1 MARIVIAPDSFKGS
15 ADAAAVAAALAQG
28 WASERPEDEIRL
40 MPMADGGEGTLD
52 AFAVAVPGSVRHPVE
67 VTGPDG
73 RTVSADWLWLP
84 EAGNGEAGN
93 GEADEADESGGTGVV
108 ELASTSGLTLLEP
121 LQPLDAHTIGFGE
134 AIVAALDFGVRRLIL
149 AIGGS
154 SSTDGGAGAL
164 TALGARFD
172 DATGHP
178 IAPGSRGLSE
188 VASASFT
195 AMRRP
200 PGGGVVVVS
209 DVTSPLY
216 GETGAAHV
224 FGAQKGADAGTRRAM
239 DENLRKLADIV
250 PVDPTTSGAGAA
262 GGTGFG
268 LLAWGETDGETGG
281 VSIVPGARSVA
292 DAMGLTAAIDSAD
305 LVITGEGRFD
315 DQSEVGKVP
324 AYVAELATSHG
335 GRPVLLV
342 AGSIAAPTGG
352 FADSADLSVLAGSV
366 ELAIAEPLT
375 NLRLAGAGLAR
386 SYSRTLATRA
396 S

>member
-52 AFAVAVPGSVRHPVE
+52 AFAVAVPGSVRHPVK

-84 EAGNGEAGN
+84 EAGTGEAGN
-93 GEADEADESGGTGVV
+93 GGADASGGTGVV
-108 ELASTSGLTLLEP
+108 ELAATSGLTLLES

-134 AIVAALDFGVRRLIL
+134 AIVAALDFGVQRLIL

-154 SSTDGGAGAL
+154 SSTDGGTGAL

-172 DATGHP
+172 DAAGHP
-178 IAPGSRGLSE
+178 IAPGSRGLAE

-200 PGGGVVVVS
+200 PEGGVVVVS

-216 GETGAAHV
+216 GEAGAAHV

-239 DENLRKLADIV
+239 DENLRKLAAIV

-268 LLAWGETDGETGG
+268 LLAWGEAAGEPGG

-292 DAMGLTAAIDSAD
+292 DAMGLTVAIDSAD
-305 LVITGEGRFD
+305 VVITGEGRFD

-324 AYVAELATSHG
+324 TQVAELATSQG
-335 GRPVLLV
+335 GSPVLLV

-375 NLRLAGAGLAR
+375 YLRLAGAGLAR

-396 S
+396 W